1 MLLFFFLMI
10 RRLPRS
16 TQSRSSAASDVYKR
30 QHWYYGYNNI
40 FSMKPNV
47 EEWYEELTEEY
58 SVKNIVFFGD
68 FHGNSIEKE
77 LPRLEKITKNV
88 VHTASTKDGVD
99 KDFTD
104 FIILDAIYREAAKK
118 NSPDVFII
126 FTGDAHFN
134 LAIKYLRE
142 FKKKVIIYGV
152 KHSLSNKLK
161 SSANSYVEMPRSKQ
175 EQQYYYDAILNSL
188 YIVKK
193 RRKMATYGKTIES
206 VSAHSGVSK
215 ERIQVAL
222 NDLMNNKYLNLEEI
236 KYHGKK
242 PKILTVDWERVEQDG
257 LWEKN
262 K

>member
-1 MLLFFFLMI
+1 
-10 RRLPRS
+10 
-16 TQSRSSAASDVYKR
+16 
-30 QHWYYGYNNI
+30 
-40 FSMKPNV
+40 MKPNV

-142 FKKKVIIYGV
+142 LKKKVIIYGV